1 MVSEKDKK
9 AAFKESLGDT
19 LLATVINFPIN
30 FGLISFVY
38 YMEFTAFQ
46 STCFIT
52 AVLFTIAVARKYFV
66 RLYFHERYL
75 TKQQKK
81 I

>member
-1 MVSEKDKK
+1 VVSDKDKK

-19 LLATVINFPIN
+19 LLATVINFPLN
-30 FGLISFVY
+30 FFLISFCY

-66 RLYFHERYL
+66 RLYFHEKYL
-75 TKQQKK
+75 TKRKK
-81 I
+81 LL